1 MCYTLAK
8 GFSMYVQPLR
18 EKKTGRTLLFY
29 YTARRVKGKIERFPV
44 HRIGYVD
51 EFLHEYADPLA
62 HFRDEAKR
70 LTKEANQRK
79 VTLTF
84 SMDEH
89 FLFGGGFDKAED
101 TSVEKAD
108 LSYNYGV
115 LALLQLYR
123 ELEIDYFIRIKAQYS
138 KVDFNHNHI
147 FQMLV
152 FGRILFPES
161 KLATWRDRTRI
172 LQNSEFSDDSVY
184 RALPFFAK
192 MKDAL
197 IRHLH
202 ERVKKQYHRDTTLLY
217 YDVTNYYWE
226 IDREDE
232 FRKRGVSKEHRPEPI
247 VQMGLFM
254 DNSGLPVTYGLFP
267 GNTNDVTTMRPMMQ
281 DLAESMGNKNLV
293 FVADKGMMG
302 GMNIAQI
309 ILDHNGYVISSS
321 VRKADAEMRQ
331 YILDP
336 GGYTELH
343 GGAFKYKSR
352 LVPCTIYVDTADGKK
367 TQVRINE
374 RQIIFWSEDY
384 WKKARHD
391 RDAAVAKAMSRAG
404 FGENTVLNNHG
415 GNRFIKK
422 EIFDPK
428 TGKEVENPEFSFAL
442 DQQLLDSEEELDGYY
457 LIKSNVVG
465 THEGDAPFSHPFR
478 WHPKDNLF
486 ELNRPVSDLDIID
499 MYRGLW
505 RIEDSFKITKSYL
518 RARPAFVHRKDS
530 IEAHFLSCFVALL
543 LLRLL
548 EKRTAEKIPVETMVV
563 SLRKAHLV
571 QLEDETYVNAYCDNV
586 INAIGRALDLD
597 LTKKY
602 YSKGDLKTL
611 RGKTAKSR

>member
-1 MCYTLAK
+1 M
-8 GFSMYVQPLR
+8 FVQPLF
-18 EKKTGRTLLFY
+18 EKKTGRTLLFF
-29 YTARRVKGKIERFPV
+29 YTSKRIKGAIVKTMVR
-44 HRIGYVD
+44 RIGYVD
-51 EFLHEYADPLA
+51 EFLHEHPDPLA
-62 HFRDEAKR
+62 HFREEAKR
-70 LTKEANQRK
+70 LTNEGKQRE

-89 FLFGGGFDKAED
+89 FSFGGGFDKAED
-101 TSVEKAD
+101 SSVEKAD
-108 LSYNYGV
+108 LGYNYGV

-123 ELEIDYFIRIKAQYS
+123 ELEIDYFVRIKAQYS
-138 KVDFNHNHI
+138 KVDFNYNHI

-161 KLATWRDRTRI
+161 KLATWRDRARI
-172 LQNSEFSDDSVY
+172 LQNNEFSDDSVY

-192 MKDAL
+192 IKDAL
-197 IRHLH
+197 VQHLH
-202 ERVKKQYHRDTTLLY
+202 EQVKKQYHRDTTLLY

-232 FRKRGVSKEHRPEPI
+232 FRRRGVSKEHRPEPI

-267 GNTNDVTTMRPMMQ
+267 GNTNDVVTMRPMMQ
-281 DLAESMGNKNLV
+281 NLAGSVGNKNFV

-321 VRKADAEMRQ
+321 VRKTDAEMRQ
-331 YILDP
+331 YILDQE
-336 GGYTELH
+336 GYTELQ

-367 TQVRINE
+367 KQVKINE

-391 RDAAVAKAMSRAG
+391 RDTAVAKAMARAG

-428 TGKEVENPEFSFAL
+428 TGREVENPEFSFAL

-465 THEGDAPFSHPFR
+465 IHEGDAPFGHPYR

-499 MYRGLW
+499 MYHGLW
-505 RIEDSFKITKSYL
+505 RIEESFKITKSYL
-518 RARPAFVHRKDS
+518 KSRPAFVHRKDS

-548 EKRTAEKIPVETMVV
+548 EKRTAGNIPMETMVE
-563 SLRKAHLV
+563 SLRRAHLV

-586 INAIGRALDLD
+586 VEAVGKALDLD

-602 YSKGDLKTL
+602 YSKGDLKKL

>member
-1 MCYTLAK
+1 
-8 GFSMYVQPLR
+8 MYVQPLL
-18 EKKTGRTLLFY
+18 EKKTARTLLFY
-29 YTARRVKGKIERFPV
+29 YTARRVKGKIVRTPV
-44 HRIGYVD
+44 RRIGYVD
-51 EFLHEYADPLA
+51 EFLDEYADPLA
-62 HFRDEAKR
+62 HFREEAKR
-70 LTKEANQRK
+70 LTTEARQQR
-79 VTLTF
+79 VTVTF

-89 FLFGGGFDKAED
+89 FSFDREFDKAED
-101 TSVEKAD
+101 IAVEKTD
-108 LSYNYGV
+108 LGYNYGV

-123 ELEIDYFIRIKAQYS
+123 ELEVDYFLRIKAQYS
-138 KVDFNHNHI
+138 KIDFNHNHI

-172 LQNSEFSDDSVY
+172 LQNTAFSDDAVY
-184 RALPFFAK
+184 RSLPFFAK
-192 MKDAL
+192 VKDAL

-202 ERVKKQYHRDTTLLY
+202 EQVKKQYNRDTTLLY

-226 IDREDE
+226 VDREDE
-232 FRKRGVSKEHRPEPI
+232 LRRRGVSKEHRPEPI

-267 GNTNDVTTMRPMMQ
+267 GNTNDVATMRPMMQ
-281 DLAESMGNKNLV
+281 DLMGSLGNKNLV
-293 FVADKGMMG
+293 YVADKGMMG

-321 VRKADAEMRQ
+321 VRKVDAETRH
-331 YILDP
+331 YILDQ
-336 GGYTELH
+336 GGYTEPH
-343 GGAFKYKSR
+343 GGSFKYKSR
-352 LVPCTIYVDTADGKK
+352 LVPSTLYVDTAEGKK
-367 TQVRINE
+367 KQVRINE
-374 RQIIFWSEDY
+374 RQIVFWSEDY

-391 RDAAVAKAMSRAG
+391 RDTAVAKAMARAG

-422 EIFDPK
+422 GIFDPE
-428 TGKEVENPEFSFAL
+428 TGKAVENPEFSFAL

-465 THEGDAPFSHPFR
+465 LHEGGAPFGHPSR

-486 ELNRPVSDLDIID
+486 ELNRPVTDLDIID

-505 RIEDSFKITKSYL
+505 RIEESFKITKSHL

-548 EKRTAEKIPVETMVV
+548 EKRTAGKIPVATMVK
-563 SLRKAHLV
+563 SLREAHLV

-586 INAIGRALDLD
+586 IEAIGQALDLD
-597 LTKKY
+597 LTKKQY
-602 YSKGDLKTL
+602 TKGDLKTL